1 MTKSKE
7 IKNSETKSL
16 NDNQD
21 QYTEIEKVVSL
32 LYQQIQHFSGPLPS
46 PEMLKK
52 YNEILPNAAERVFR
66 MAERAQDHY
75 EETEKKLVDLE
86 IKKVPKGQNHAF
98 MIAITGIVGAVICAF
113 LGQVTIG
120 SIIGGATLI
129 SVVPHFIPGKRKKKE
144 DNDYQLKLEQM
155 LQEPVKTKSK

>member
-1 MTKSKE
+1 MAKSKE

-66 MAERAQDHY
+66 MAEKAQDHY

>member
-1 MTKSKE
+1 
-7 IKNSETKSL
+7 
-16 NDNQD
+16 
-21 QYTEIEKVVSL
+21 
-32 LYQQIQHFSGPLPS
+32 
-46 PEMLKK
+46 MLKK

-66 MAERAQDHY
+66 MAEKAQDHY
-75 EETEKKLVDLE
+75 EETEKKLIDLE

>member
-1 MTKSKE
+1 MAKSKE
-7 IKNSETKSL
+7 IKNSDTKSL
-16 NDNQD
+16 DDNQD

-32 LYQQIQHFSGPLPS
+32 LHQQIQHFSGPLPS
-46 PEMLKK
+46 PEMLSK

-66 MAERAQDHY
+66 MAEKAQDHY

-98 MIAITGIVGAVICAF
+98 AIAITGIVGAVICAF

-155 LQEPVKTKSK
+155 LREPVKTKSK